1 MAYPNLSEKEEG
13 GVKIELTTVA
23 GEEERQ
29 IGFDEL
35 ATTPT
40 SENDI
45 RDSTS
50 KLLLAVDKDE
60 KRPRL
65 NTAERVRILLRGM
78 HLLIRRLSVP
88 ISIHSVIWAC
98 HVMLRGGCWVCPV
111 TEYLDPHDIW
121 TPGPNISEIFG
132 PL

>member
-1 MAYPNLSEKEEG
+1 MAYPNLSEKEEWD
-13 GVKIELTTVA
+13 VKIELTAVA

-40 SENDI
+40 SDNDI

-50 KLLLAVDKDE
+50 KLLLTVDKDE

-65 NTAERVRILLRGM
+65 NTAERVSVLLMR
-78 HLLIRRLSVP
+78 
-88 ISIHSVIWAC
+88 HSVTDIAAKWIC
-98 HVMLRGGCWVCPV
+98 GRVM
-111 TEYLDPHDIW
+111 
-121 TPGPNISEIFG
+121 
-132 PL
+132 